1 MKVPPPPSYDETT
14 GTAPPLDDSAN
25 VYPPIPEFNDQTFPQ
40 PLMGIPPQNDDAPY
54 SHPHPN
60 VDQFLGPFPQQAYC
74 PTCKQHTLTEV
85 KYVSG
90 LLTWILVFVFIIF
103 GFVCCCCLI
112 PFCVD
117 SCKDCQHRCT
127 QCYTYIGTYQ
137 RVFGSTRSN
146 QGNVIIVRQN

>member
-1 MKVPPPPSYDETT
+1 
-14 GTAPPLDDSAN
+14 
-25 VYPPIPEFNDQTFPQ
+25 
-40 PLMGIPPQNDDAPY
+40 MGIPPQNDDAPY

-103 GFVCCCCLI
+103 DLFVVAVSYRFVLI
-112 PFCVD
+112 AVKIANIAVL
-117 SCKDCQHRCT
+117 SVILILGH
-127 QCYTYIGTYQ
+127 IN
-137 RVFGSTRSN
+137 VFLEVLE
-146 QGNVIIVRQN
+146 VIKGMLLL